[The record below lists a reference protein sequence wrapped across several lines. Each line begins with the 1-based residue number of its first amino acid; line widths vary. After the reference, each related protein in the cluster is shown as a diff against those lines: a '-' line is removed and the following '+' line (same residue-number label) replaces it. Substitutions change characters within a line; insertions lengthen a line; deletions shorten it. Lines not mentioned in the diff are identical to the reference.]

1 MPTSPQSTARAG
13 LPANQRGLLSADDA
27 ADYLSIGPRTFAKL
41 AADGTIPRRRIGTL
55 VRYKLA
61 DLDAY
66 IDQLPNKPGRS
77 PRID

>member
-1 MPTSPQSTARAG
+1 MPTSNTARVA
-13 LPANQRGLLSADDA
+13 LPANQRGLLSAEDA
-27 ADYLSIGPRTFAKL
+27 ADYLSISARSFGKL
-41 AADGTIPRRRIGTL
+41 AADGTIPRRRIGSL

-66 IDQLPNKPGRS
+66 IDTLPNKAGRS